1 MLSTMKKFNYNI
13 ILVSMGLLSLNMAH
27 ADSMTEVE
35 QLRNEV
41 KQLREMIE
49 QQQQVQ
55 NKQIVTLENN
65 VKAAQVVSQ
74 AKDQSFA
81 RTKAGAEVTL
91 YGNIRADLLYQSEG
105 GSADRLYNQINSVPL
120 KGHNESSDQ
129 LKSTLAATRL
139 GLDFKTADKDISGK
153 IEVDFLGANDGLRIR
168 HAYFNYGQWLI
179 GQTWSNF
186 AVPDYMPETID
197 ALGYVGGAV
206 KRDAQIRY
214 THKFNAETQLVTA
227 LEDSKDALSNMRIP
241 VLSTRLNQ
249 SFADRAGALSLR
261 GMVSEKRT
269 VADNELAWGVGLG
282 AKYDI
287 SAKTTLKADYYHVK
301 GDSSLVSWTNQ
312 GFAIDANKNIMALNQ
327 FDSIAVGVTQQFN
340 SKWRGTL
347 GYGYMKA
354 DENQDYIRYLSDPTK
369 ANKTL
374 WQAWANVFYSPKK
387 PLSFGLEYVYGERK
401 AFVAAPNGQDTGEDN
416 RFNAVAMYNF

>member
-1 MLSTMKKFNYNI
+1 MISTMHIFKYNI

-55 NKQIVTLENN
+55 NKQIVALENN
-65 VKAAQVVSQ
+65 VKTAQVVSQ

-327 FDSIAVGVTQQFN
+327 FDSITVGVTQQFN
-340 SKWRGTL
+340 SQWRGTL

-416 RFNAVAMYNF
+416 RFNAVAIYNF

>member
-1 MLSTMKKFNYNI
+1 MKKFNYNI

-27 ADSMTEVE
+27 ADSLTEVE

-55 NKQIVTLENN
+55 NKQIVALENN
-65 VKAAQVVSQ
+65 VKTAQVVSQ

-139 GLDFKTADKDISGK
+139 GLDFKTTDKDISGK

-186 AVPDYMPETID
+186 AVSDYMPETID

-249 SFADRAGALSLR
+249 SFADGAGALSLR
-261 GMVSEKRT
+261 GMASEKRT

-312 GFAIDANKNIMALNQ
+312 GFTIDANKNIMSLNQ
-327 FDSIAVGVTQQFN
+327 FDSITVGVTQQFN
-340 SKWRGTL
+340 SQWRGTL

-354 DENQDYIRYLSDPTK
+354 DENQDYIRYLSDPSK

>member
-1 MLSTMKKFNYNI
+1 MKKFNYNI

-27 ADSMTEVE
+27 ADSLTEVE

-55 NKQIVTLENN
+55 NKQIVALENN
-65 VKAAQVVSQ
+65 VKTAQVVSQ

-105 GSADRLYNQINSVPL
+105 GSADRLYNQINTVPL

-227 LEDSKDALSNMRIP
+227 LEDSKDAFSNMRIP

-312 GFAIDANKNIMALNQ
+312 GFTIDANKNIMALNQ
-327 FDSIAVGVTQQFN
+327 FDSITVGVTQQFN
-340 SKWRGTL
+340 SQWRGTL

-354 DENQDYIRYLSDPTK
+354 DENQEYIRYLSDPTK

>member
-1 MLSTMKKFNYNI
+1 MISTMHIFKYNI

-55 NKQIVTLENN
+55 NKQIVALENN

-206 KRDAQIRY
+206 KRDAQIRF

-327 FDSIAVGVTQQFN
+327 FDSITVGVTQQFN
-340 SKWRGTL
+340 SQWRGTL

-354 DENQDYIRYLSDPTK
+354 DENQDYIRYLNDPTK

>member
-1 MLSTMKKFNYNI
+1 
-13 ILVSMGLLSLNMAH
+13 MGLLSLNMAH

-49 QQQQVQ
+49 QQQHVQ
-55 NKQIVTLENN
+55 NKQIVALENN

-74 AKDQSFA
+74 AKDQTFA

-327 FDSIAVGVTQQFN
+327 FDSITVGVTQQFN
-340 SKWRGTL
+340 SQWRGTL

-416 RFNAVAMYNF
+416 RFNAVAIYNF

>member
-1 MLSTMKKFNYNI
+1 MHIFKYNI

-55 NKQIVTLENN
+55 NKQIVALENN
-65 VKAAQVVSQ
+65 VKTAQVVSQ

-105 GSADRLYNQINSVPL
+105 GSADRLYNQINSVPF

-327 FDSIAVGVTQQFN
+327 FDSITVGVTQQFN
-340 SKWRGTL
+340 SQWRGTL

-354 DENQDYIRYLSDPTK
+354 DENQDYIRYLNDPTK

-374 WQAWANVFYSPKK
+374 WQAWSNVFYSPKK

-416 RFNAVAMYNF
+416 RFNAVAIYNF

>member
-1 MLSTMKKFNYNI
+1 MKKFNYNI

-49 QQQQVQ
+49 QQQHVQ
-55 NKQIVTLENN
+55 NKQIVALENN

-74 AKDQSFA
+74 AKDQTFA

-91 YGNIRADLLYQSEG
+91 YGNIRVDLLYQSEG

-186 AVPDYMPETID
+186 AIPDYMPETID

-249 SFADRAGALSLR
+249 SFADRAGAWSLR

-327 FDSIAVGVTQQFN
+327 FDSITVGVTQQFN
-340 SKWRGTL
+340 SQWRGTL
-347 GYGYMKA
+347 GYGYMNA

-416 RFNAVAMYNF
+416 RFNAVAIYNF

>member
-1 MLSTMKKFNYNI
+1 MKKFNYNI

-55 NKQIVTLENN
+55 NKQIVALENN
-65 VKAAQVVSQ
+65 VKTAQVVSQ

-312 GFAIDANKNIMALNQ
+312 GFTIDANKNIMSLNQ
-327 FDSIAVGVTQQFN
+327 FDSITVGVTQQFN
-340 SKWRGTL
+340 SQWRGTL

-354 DENQDYIRYLSDPTK
+354 DENQDYIRYLSDPSK

>member
-49 QQQQVQ
+49 QQQHVQ
-55 NKQIVTLENN
+55 NKQIVALENN

-74 AKDQSFA
+74 AKDQTFA

-129 LKSTLAATRL
+129 LKSTLAPTRL

-249 SFADRAGALSLR
+249 SFADRAGVLSLR

-327 FDSIAVGVTQQFN
+327 FDSITVGLTQQFN
-340 SKWRGTL
+340 SQWRGTL

-416 RFNAVAMYNF
+416 RFNAVAIYNF

>member
-1 MLSTMKKFNYNI
+1 
-13 ILVSMGLLSLNMAH
+13 MGLLSLNMAH

-55 NKQIVTLENN
+55 NKQIVVLENN
-65 VKAAQVVSQ
+65 IKTAQVVSQ
-74 AKDQSFA
+74 AKAQSFA
-81 RTKAGAEVTL
+81 RTTAGAEVTL

-327 FDSIAVGVTQQFN
+327 FDSITVGLTQQFN
-340 SKWRGTL
+340 SQWRGTL

-416 RFNAVAMYNF
+416 RFNAVAIYNF

>member
-1 MLSTMKKFNYNI
+1 MKKFNYNI

-55 NKQIVTLENN
+55 NKQIVALENN

-105 GSADRLYNQINSVPL
+105 GSADRLYNQINTVPL

-249 SFADRAGALSLR
+249 SFADGAGALSLR

-312 GFAIDANKNIMALNQ
+312 GFTIDANKNIMSLNQ
-327 FDSIAVGVTQQFN
+327 FDSITVGVTQQFN
-340 SKWRGTL
+340 SQWRGTL

-354 DENQDYIRYLSDPTK
+354 DENQDYIRYLSDPSK

>member
-1 MLSTMKKFNYNI
+1 MHIFKYNI

-55 NKQIVTLENN
+55 NKQIVALENN
-65 VKAAQVVSQ
+65 VKTAQAVSQ

-105 GSADRLYNQINSVPL
+105 GGADRLYNQINSVPL

-327 FDSIAVGVTQQFN
+327 FDSITVGVTQQFN
-340 SKWRGTL
+340 SQWRGTL

>member
-1 MLSTMKKFNYNI
+1 MKKFNYNI

-49 QQQQVQ
+49 QQQHVQ
-55 NKQIVTLENN
+55 NKQIVALENN

-74 AKDQSFA
+74 AKDQTFA

-327 FDSIAVGVTQQFN
+327 FDSITVGVTQQFN
-340 SKWRGTL
+340 SQWRGTL

>member
-1 MLSTMKKFNYNI
+1 MHIFKYNI

-55 NKQIVTLENN
+55 NKQIVALENN
-65 VKAAQVVSQ
+65 VKTAQVVSQ

-327 FDSIAVGVTQQFN
+327 FDSITVGVTQQFN
-340 SKWRGTL
+340 SQWRGTL

-416 RFNAVAMYNF
+416 RFNAVAIYNF

>member
-1 MLSTMKKFNYNI
+1 MKKFNYNI

-49 QQQQVQ
+49 QQQHMQ
-55 NKQIVTLENN
+55 NKQIVALENN

-74 AKDQSFA
+74 AKDQTFA

-249 SFADRAGALSLR
+249 SFADRTGALSLR

-269 VADNELAWGVGLG
+269 VADNELAWGIGLG

-287 SAKTTLKADYYHVK
+287 SAKTTFKADYYHVK

-327 FDSIAVGVTQQFN
+327 FDSITVGVTQQFN
-340 SKWRGTL
+340 SQWRGTL

-416 RFNAVAMYNF
+416 RFNAVAIYNF

>member
-1 MLSTMKKFNYNI
+1 MKKFNYNI

-49 QQQQVQ
+49 QQQHVQ
-55 NKQIVTLENN
+55 NKQIVALENN

-74 AKDQSFA
+74 AKDQTFA

-186 AVPDYMPETID
+186 AIPDYMPETID

-249 SFADRAGALSLR
+249 SFADRAGVLSLR

-327 FDSIAVGVTQQFN
+327 FDSITVGVTQQFN
-340 SKWRGTL
+340 SQWRGTL

-416 RFNAVAMYNF
+416 RFNAVAIYNF

>member
-1 MLSTMKKFNYNI
+1 
-13 ILVSMGLLSLNMAH
+13 MGLLSLNMAH

-55 NKQIVTLENN
+55 NKQIVVLENN
-65 VKAAQVVSQ
+65 IKTAQVVSQ
-74 AKDQSFA
+74 AKAQSFA
-81 RTKAGAEVTL
+81 RTTAGAEVTL

-269 VADNELAWGVGLG
+269 VADNELAWGIGLG

-327 FDSIAVGVTQQFN
+327 FDSITVGLTQQFN
-340 SKWRGTL
+340 SQWRGTL

-416 RFNAVAMYNF
+416 RFNAVAIYNF

>member
-1 MLSTMKKFNYNI
+1 MKKFNYNI

-55 NKQIVTLENN
+55 NKQIVALENN
-65 VKAAQVVSQ
+65 VKTAQVVSQ

-105 GSADRLYNQINSVPL
+105 GGADRLYNQINSVPL

-327 FDSIAVGVTQQFN
+327 FDSITVGVTQQFN
-340 SKWRGTL
+340 SQWRGTL

-416 RFNAVAMYNF
+416 RFNAVVIYNF

>member
-1 MLSTMKKFNYNI
+1 MISTMHIFKYNI

-55 NKQIVTLENN
+55 NKQIVALENN
-65 VKAAQVVSQ
+65 VKTAQVVSQ

-206 KRDAQIRY
+206 KRDAQIRF

-327 FDSIAVGVTQQFN
+327 FDSITVGVTQQFN
-340 SKWRGTL
+340 SQWRGTL

-354 DENQDYIRYLSDPTK
+354 DENQDYIRYLNDPTK

-374 WQAWANVFYSPKK
+374 WQAWTNVFYSPKK

>member
-1 MLSTMKKFNYNI
+1 
-13 ILVSMGLLSLNMAH
+13 MGLLSLNMAH

-49 QQQQVQ
+49 QQQHVQ
-55 NKQIVTLENN
+55 NKQIVALENN

-74 AKDQSFA
+74 AKDQTFA

-186 AVPDYMPETID
+186 AIPDYMPETID

-249 SFADRAGALSLR
+249 SFADRAGVLSLR

-327 FDSIAVGVTQQFN
+327 FDSITVGVTQQFN
-340 SKWRGTL
+340 SQWRGTL

-416 RFNAVAMYNF
+416 RFNAVAIYNF

>member
-1 MLSTMKKFNYNI
+1 MKKFNYNI

-49 QQQQVQ
+49 QQQHVQ
-55 NKQIVTLENN
+55 NKQIVALENN

-74 AKDQSFA
+74 AKDQTFA

-168 HAYFNYGQWLI
+168 HAHFNYGQWLI

-269 VADNELAWGVGLG
+269 VADNELAWGIGLG

-287 SAKTTLKADYYHVK
+287 SAKTTFKADYYHVK

-327 FDSIAVGVTQQFN
+327 FDSITVGVTQQFN
-340 SKWRGTL
+340 SQWRGTL

-416 RFNAVAMYNF
+416 RFNAVAIYNF

>member
-1 MLSTMKKFNYNI
+1 MISTMHIFKYNI

-55 NKQIVTLENN
+55 NKQIVALENN
-65 VKAAQVVSQ
+65 VKTAQAVSQ

-105 GSADRLYNQINSVPL
+105 GGADRLYNQINSVPL

-139 GLDFKTADKDISGK
+139 GLDFKTTDKDISGK

-269 VADNELAWGVGLG
+269 VADNELAWGIGLG

-312 GFAIDANKNIMALNQ
+312 GFAIDANKNIMVLNQ
-327 FDSIAVGVTQQFN
+327 FDSITVGVTQQFN
-340 SKWRGTL
+340 SQWRGTL

>member
-1 MLSTMKKFNYNI
+1 MHIFKYNI

-49 QQQQVQ
+49 QQQHMQ
-55 NKQIVTLENN
+55 NKQIVALENN

-74 AKDQSFA
+74 AKDQTFA

-287 SAKTTLKADYYHVK
+287 SAKTTLKADYYHVR

-312 GFAIDANKNIMALNQ
+312 GFTIDANKNIMALNQ
-327 FDSIAVGVTQQFN
+327 FDSITVGVTQQFN
-340 SKWRGTL
+340 SQWRGTL

>member
-1 MLSTMKKFNYNI
+1 MKKFNYNI

-49 QQQQVQ
+49 QQQYMQ
-55 NKQIVTLENN
+55 NKQIVALENN

-74 AKDQSFA
+74 AKDQTFA

-168 HAYFNYGQWLI
+168 HAHFNYGQWLI

-269 VADNELAWGVGLG
+269 VADNELAWGIGLG

-287 SAKTTLKADYYHVK
+287 SAKTTFKADYYHVK

-327 FDSIAVGVTQQFN
+327 FDSITVGVTQQFN
-340 SKWRGTL
+340 SQWRGTL

-416 RFNAVAMYNF
+416 RFNAVAIYNF

>member
-1 MLSTMKKFNYNI
+1 MKKFNYNI

-55 NKQIVTLENN
+55 NKQIVALENN

-139 GLDFKTADKDISGK
+139 GLDFKTTDKDISGK

-327 FDSIAVGVTQQFN
+327 FDSITVGVTQQFN
-340 SKWRGTL
+340 SQWRGTL

>member
-1 MLSTMKKFNYNI
+1 MISTMHIFKYNI

-49 QQQQVQ
+49 QQQHMQ
-55 NKQIVTLENN
+55 NKQIVALENN

-74 AKDQSFA
+74 AKDQTFA

-287 SAKTTLKADYYHVK
+287 SAKTTLKADYYHVR

-312 GFAIDANKNIMALNQ
+312 GFTIDANKNIMALNQ
-327 FDSIAVGVTQQFN
+327 FDSITVGVTQQFN
-340 SKWRGTL
+340 SQWRGTL

-416 RFNAVAMYNF
+416 RFNAVAIYNF

>member
-1 MLSTMKKFNYNI
+1 MHIFKYNI

-55 NKQIVTLENN
+55 NKQIVALENN

-139 GLDFKTADKDISGK
+139 GLDFKTTDKDISGK

-327 FDSIAVGVTQQFN
+327 FDSITVGVTQQFN
-340 SKWRGTL
+340 SQWRGTL

>member
-1 MLSTMKKFNYNI
+1 
-13 ILVSMGLLSLNMAH
+13 MGLLSLNMAH

-55 NKQIVTLENN
+55 NKQIVALENN

-139 GLDFKTADKDISGK
+139 GLDFKTTDKDISGK

-327 FDSIAVGVTQQFN
+327 FDSITVGVTQQFN
-340 SKWRGTL
+340 SQWRGTL

>member
-1 MLSTMKKFNYNI
+1 
-13 ILVSMGLLSLNMAH
+13 MGLLSLNMAH

-49 QQQQVQ
+49 QQQQLQ

-327 FDSIAVGVTQQFN
+327 FDSITVGVTQQFN

-416 RFNAVAMYNF
+416 RFNAVAIYNF

>member
-1 MLSTMKKFNYNI
+1 
-13 ILVSMGLLSLNMAH
+13 MGLLSLNMAH

-41 KQLREMIE
+41 KQLRSMIE
-49 QQQQVQ
+49 QQQHMQ
-55 NKQIVTLENN
+55 NKQIVALENN

-74 AKDQSFA
+74 AKDQTFA

-186 AVPDYMPETID
+186 AIPDYMPETID

-249 SFADRAGALSLR
+249 SFADRAGVLSLR

-327 FDSIAVGVTQQFN
+327 FDSITVGLTQQFN
-340 SKWRGTL
+340 SQWRGTL

-416 RFNAVAMYNF
+416 RFNAVAIYNF

>member
-1 MLSTMKKFNYNI
+1 MKKFNYNI

-55 NKQIVTLENN
+55 NKQIVALENN
-65 VKAAQVVSQ
+65 VKTAQVVLQ

-327 FDSIAVGVTQQFN
+327 FDSITVGVTQQFN
-340 SKWRGTL
+340 SQWRGTL

-416 RFNAVAMYNF
+416 RFNAVAIYNF

>member
-1 MLSTMKKFNYNI
+1 MKKFNYNI

-27 ADSMTEVE
+27 ADSLTEVE

-55 NKQIVTLENN
+55 NKQIVALENN
-65 VKAAQVVSQ
+65 VKTAQVVSQ

-269 VADNELAWGVGLG
+269 VADNELAWGIGLG

-327 FDSIAVGVTQQFN
+327 FDSITVGVTQQFN
-340 SKWRGTL
+340 SQWRGTL

-416 RFNAVAMYNF
+416 RFNAVAIYNF

>member
-1 MLSTMKKFNYNI
+1 MKKFNYNI

-55 NKQIVTLENN
+55 NKQIVALENN
-65 VKAAQVVSQ
+65 VKTAQVVSQ

-105 GSADRLYNQINSVPL
+105 GGADRLYNQINSVPL

>member
-1 MLSTMKKFNYNI
+1 MHIFKYNI

-49 QQQQVQ
+49 QQQQLQ
-55 NKQIVTLENN
+55 NKQIVALENN
-65 VKAAQVVSQ
+65 VKTAQVVSQ

-139 GLDFKTADKDISGK
+139 GLDFKTTDKDISGK

-327 FDSIAVGVTQQFN
+327 FDSITVGVTQQFN
-340 SKWRGTL
+340 SQWRGTL

-416 RFNAVAMYNF
+416 RFNAVAIYNF

>member
-1 MLSTMKKFNYNI
+1 
-13 ILVSMGLLSLNMAH
+13 MGLLSLNMAH

-49 QQQQVQ
+49 QQQHVQ
-55 NKQIVTLENN
+55 NKQIVALENN

-74 AKDQSFA
+74 AKDQTFA

-249 SFADRAGALSLR
+249 SFADRAGALNLR

-269 VADNELAWGVGLG
+269 VADNELAWGIGLG

-287 SAKTTLKADYYHVK
+287 SAKTTFKADYYHVK

-327 FDSIAVGVTQQFN
+327 FDSITVGVTQQFN
-340 SKWRGTL
+340 SQWRGTL

-416 RFNAVAMYNF
+416 RFNAVAIYNF

>member
-55 NKQIVTLENN
+55 NKQIVALENN

-74 AKDQSFA
+74 AKDQRFA

-269 VADNELAWGVGLG
+269 VADNELAWGIGLG

-327 FDSIAVGVTQQFN
+327 FDSITVGVTQQFN
-340 SKWRGTL
+340 SQWRGTL

-416 RFNAVAMYNF
+416 RFNAVAIYNF

>member
-1 MLSTMKKFNYNI
+1 
-13 ILVSMGLLSLNMAH
+13 MGLLSLNMAH
-27 ADSMTEVE
+27 ADSLTEVE

-55 NKQIVTLENN
+55 NKQIVALENN
-65 VKAAQVVSQ
+65 VKTAQVVSQ

-105 GSADRLYNQINSVPL
+105 GSADRLYNQINTVPL

-312 GFAIDANKNIMALNQ
+312 GFTIDANKNIMALNQ
-327 FDSIAVGVTQQFN
+327 FDSITVGVTQQFN
-340 SKWRGTL
+340 SQWRGTL

-354 DENQDYIRYLSDPTK
+354 DENQEYIRYLSDPTK